1 MSKIEKILVADDEPD
16 NLETLER
23 LIKKLRPG
31 SSIVKATDGLHAYQ
45 MARNEAFGLIV
56 TDFRMPRLDGAKLI
70 NALRDNPFNR
80 KTPTVVL
87 SGFVDEAKEECA
99 YFKLDRVLYL
109 EKPIQSEEFV
119 KEVNSFIENL
129 GEATKSTIVNNKPS
143 AIKLDVNF
151 INPFLNA
158 VKDTLTTLG
167 GVKTLDRKSMAP
179 INKEALIAST
189 NICGQIGI
197 NSQYFSGRLSVL
209 FPSKTFL
216 NVANRIL
223 DQKYEAISETNKDV
237 IGEIANIVHGTAKR
251 TLNESGYAI
260 EPTLPKIHTD
270 VKLALENGAPQGICI
285 EFESDAGPMFV
296 ALEIHSVAN

>member
-1 MSKIEKILVADDEPD
+1 MDKIEKILVVDDEPD

-23 LIKKLRPG
+23 LIKKLRPVAA
-31 SSIVKATDGLHAYQ
+31 ITKADDGLRAYQ
-45 MARNEAFGLIV
+45 MARNETFGLIV

-87 SGFVDEAKEECA
+87 SGFVDEAKEECS

-129 GEATKSTIVNNKPS
+129 GEGTKSTDVSNKPT

-151 INPFLNA
+151 INPFLIA

-167 GVKTLDRKSMAP
+167 GVKNLDKKTMSP
-179 INKEALIAST
+179 INRETLIAAT

-209 FPSKTFL
+209 FPVKTFL

-251 TLNESGYAI
+251 TLNENGYAI

-270 VKLALENGAPQGICI
+270 VKLALENSASQGICI
-285 EFESDAGPMFV
+285 EFDSDAGPLFV
-296 ALEIHSVAN
+296 ALEIHSVA